1 MTTVATSIPD
11 ELRLN
16 LHQGEEIQFQ
26 ALVQQDG
33 SFLVTSVLH
42 RQPLQASPVPSA
54 LSDAPRTLSDWAH
67 KWAGTLQLAEGESS
81 QSLRESY
88 LTEKFGA

>member
-11 ELRLN
+11 NLRLN
-16 LHQGEEIQFQ
+16 LHQGEEIQFH

-42 RQPLQASPVPSA
+42 RQTPPTVNAPSA
-54 LSDAPRTLSDWAH
+54 LVDPPQTLGDWAR
-67 KWAGTLQLAEGESS
+67 KWAGTLHLAEGESP
-81 QSLRESY
+81 QSLREAY
-88 LTEKFGA
+88 MTEKFGA

>member
-11 ELRLN
+11 DLSLN
-16 LHQGEEIQFQ
+16 LHQGEEIQFH

-42 RQPLQASPVPSA
+42 RQPAQTAPVPSA
-54 LSDAPRTLSDWAH
+54 SSDAPRTLGDWAH
-67 KWAGTLQLAEGESS
+67 KWAGSLHLAEGETP
-81 QSLRESY
+81 QSLREAY